1 MVKTRSEIQSES
13 DAKRGVVAKTYKLPK
28 ELVDQIAS
36 LAAQLEMTQAQLI
49 QEAVNSLQAKHQD

>member
-1 MVKTRSEIQSES
+1 MAKTRSEIQSES

-36 LAAQLEMTQAQLI
+36 LSAQLEMTQAQLI
-49 QEAVNSLQAKHQD
+49 QEAINGLQAKHQD